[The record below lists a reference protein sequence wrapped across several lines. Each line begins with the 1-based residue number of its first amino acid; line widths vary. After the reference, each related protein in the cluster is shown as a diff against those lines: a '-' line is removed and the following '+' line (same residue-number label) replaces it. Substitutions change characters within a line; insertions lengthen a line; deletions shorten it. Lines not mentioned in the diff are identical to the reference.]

1 MQFVD
6 NPENTKLSNL
16 GTGLQYQ
23 YNQCGSLIFMKRDY
37 PELFNEKN
45 NLYYEDVPDQDD
57 TNNEDTNNEDT
68 NSEHKNSREFKDII
82 TINGKS
88 GKVST
93 LCSEYLI
100 LVPCSNH
107 SSLLSCWEKARIK
120 TILKYGSFP
129 K

>member
-6 NPENTKLSNL
+6 NPENTKLSNI

-23 YNQCGSLIFMKRDY
+23 YNQCGSFIFRKNAY
-37 PELFNEKN
+37 PELFNEQN
-45 NLYYEDVPDQDD
+45 NLYYEDAP
-57 TNNEDTNNEDT
+57 NED
-68 NSEHKNSREFKDII
+68 SENKKSREFKDII

-93 LCSEYLI
+93 LCGEYLI
-100 LVPCSNH
+100 LVPCSDH

-120 TILKYGSFP
+120 TILKYGSFT

>member
-16 GTGLQYQ
+16 GTELQYQ

-45 NLYYEDVPDQDD
+45 NLYYEDVSDK
-57 TNNEDTNNEDT
+57 EDGEDKK
-68 NSEHKNSREFKDII
+68 SRKFKNII

-93 LCSEYLI
+93 LCSKYLI
-100 LVPCSNH
+100 LVPCSDH
-107 SSLLSCWEKARIK
+107 SSLLSVWEEARIK
-120 TILKYGSFP
+120 TILKYGLF
-129 K
+129 KV

>member
-6 NPENTKLSNL
+6 NPENNKLSNL
-16 GTGLQYQ
+16 GTQLQYQ

-37 PELFNEKN
+37 PELFNEDN
-45 NLYYEDVPDQDD
+45 NLYYEDGSDE
-57 TNNEDTNNEDT
+57 EDGEKITYRKF
-68 NSEHKNSREFKDII
+68 KNII

-107 SSLLSCWEKARIK
+107 SSLLSVWEEARIK
-120 TILKYGSFP
+120 TILKYGLF
-129 K
+129 KV

>member
-6 NPENTKLSNL
+6 NPENTKLPKIGSE
-16 GTGLQYQ
+16 LQYQ
-23 YNQCGSLIFMKRDY
+23 YNQCGSFIFRKNAY
-37 PELFNEKN
+37 PELFNEQN
-45 NLYYEDVPDQDD
+45 NLYYEDAP
-57 TNNEDTNNEDT
+57 NED
-68 NSEHKNSREFKDII
+68 SENIKFRRFKDII

-93 LCSEYLI
+93 LCNEYLI
-100 LVPCSNH
+100 LVPCSDN